1 MIEPVSLAVAAMAA
15 AGAAALVGR
24 LMNRKRRQRSDALA
38 AGEVAGVPCM
48 LKWSAQ
54 GSRWRPGR
62 LLIGAGP
69 PVWKASWGRRE
80 AALPAD
86 LRRTGTRSPS
96 VREGISINPGSRIVE
111 YASSG
116 GTVLIAVMPDEVDQ
130 VVKALESP

>member
-1 MIEPVSLAVAAMAA
+1 MIEPVSLAVAAV
-15 AGAAALVGR
+15 AAALVGR
-24 LMNRKRRQRSDALA
+24 LMIRKRRQRSAALA
-38 AGEVAGVPCM
+38 AGEAAGVPCM
-48 LKWSAQ
+48 LKWAAQ
-54 GSRWRPGR
+54 GSRWRAGR

-69 PVWKASWGRRE
+69 PVWRASWGRRE

-86 LRRTGTRSPS
+86 LRRTGTRPPS

-130 VVKALESP
+130 VVKALETP